1 MAEKTVDY
9 SQMTTENTI
18 KSLQSNPSLGLA
30 TGEVAT
36 RLRQYGHNEIP
47 EKKPNPLRMFA
58 SKFWGL
64 TAWML
69 EIIMVLSG
77 LLHNYSDLYI
87 VTGLLVFN
95 SILGF
100 EEEQRASSAVE
111 SLKLKLQVNARV
123 LRDGSWT
130 NVTARELVPGT

>member
-1 MAEKTVDY
+1 
-9 SQMTTENTI
+9 MTTENTI